1 LKKLLKNKNIYVKTV
16 NNHKTQVYHKFW
28 DKYHILSKG
37 YRENISDM
45 LHIYQDIDNDFTKV
59 DLIDLN
65 FYERWL
71 NV

>member
-1 LKKLLKNKNIYVKTV
+1 MKKLLKNKNICEKCV
-16 NNHKTQVYHKFW
+16 NNHKTIIYHKFY

-37 YRENISDM
+37 YKCYLKE
-45 LHIYQDIDNDFTKV
+45 LTPIYQDIEKDFDKAY
-59 DLIDLN
+59 LIDLE